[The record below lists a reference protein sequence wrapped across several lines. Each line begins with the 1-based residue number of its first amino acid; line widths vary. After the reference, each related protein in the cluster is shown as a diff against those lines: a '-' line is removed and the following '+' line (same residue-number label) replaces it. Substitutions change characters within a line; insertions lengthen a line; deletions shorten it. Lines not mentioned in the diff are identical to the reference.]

1 MLRHAFAKK
10 AISKVEEYWNKIH
23 QRALVTPVRMLY
35 ASVITLE
42 LSVSARSGSERDSFG
57 EESLLMECD
66 LCIASECA
74 VKVENIAQ
82 FWTCWSQCKRHFGG
96 RCTVLDNCT
105 RAHVQ
110 T

>member
-1 MLRHAFAKK
+1 MINCAEASICKK
-10 AISKVEEYWNKIH
+10 AISKVEDYWNKIH
-23 QRALVTPVRMLY
+23 QRALVTPVRMLS

-74 VKVENIAQ
+74 VKVENGAE
-82 FWTCWSQCKRHFGG
+82 FWRSNKRHFGG
-96 RCTVLDNCT
+96 RCTVLDNFT